1 MSKALGKNKKRAYLV
16 ISSFVLAVLISCS
29 NEKTIVEFESDLFSI
44 GIDANGNLSRLIDKH
59 TGRNYLSA
67 DTIAPLISCRID
79 SIMHYPVAASVGEDG
94 LIIQFDNDLEAKVLA
109 EVKTSHITFELIAID
124 NIQEVDLIVWGPYPT
139 TISKII
145 GETVGVVRGE
155 EFALGI
161 QSLNPKTIGGYP
173 WKDNDTTPQFD
184 IFDQD
189 DYSDLSEEGK
199 GYTLYRVEAA
209 KPENFGSTLQA
220 YCRNRFRDRIISNL
234 NHEKYVS
241 PAYQDDGVI
250 GSKVALF
257 GCPVAQTLETI
268 GEIELTENLPHPA
281 ISGNWAK
288 KEKTASSAY
297 LIYDFGESSIGEAID
312 YTRKAGLRYL
322 YHPGP
327 FKNWGHF
334 ELNEEK
340 FPNGW
345 DGLKKCVEIAEKEGI
360 QVGLHTLSN
369 FITTND
375 PYVTPVPDQRLG
387 KVGSSVISTD
397 ISETSTEIPI
407 AAADFFNQFK
417 NNNLH
422 TVMIGS
428 ELIRYEGVSDTA
440 PWKLT
445 GCQRGAWGTEPSA
458 HEQGKTISKLID
470 HGYKVFL
477 TNTELTIEVAKRLAE
492 LYNYCGLRQIS
503 FDGLEGNRSG
513 GMGNYGE
520 ILFTTTWWNNLSED
534 IKKHVIVDAS
544 RTTHYFWHLYT
555 RMNWGEPWYAGFRES
570 QTEYRLKNQAYF
582 QRNMM
587 PGMLGW
593 FSMRENTPVEDIEWM
608 LARSAAFNA
617 GYAFV
622 TGKPQLET
630 NGQSDQILKLI
641 GEWEKARMAG
651 AFTDEQKQRMEEIN
665 NEFHLKALNNS
676 QWELYQVSSFKFKHQ
691 DKVRQPGEPL
701 FSTFQFERI
710 GEGATMSF
718 IISASEATVAN
729 IQIELNNSRSIT
741 LPVQLGSGE
750 SIRYFGGETA
760 EILDSNLRLKSEIK
774 IDPDFF
780 ELGTGSQSLIFDCD
794 FTNEGDEPLAK
805 MEVRIFGEPEIISR
819 SDF

>member
-288 KEKTASSAY
+288 K
-297 LIYDFGESSIGEAID
+297 
-312 YTRKAGLRYL
+312 
-322 YHPGP
+322 
-327 FKNWGHF
+327 
-334 ELNEEK
+334 
-340 FPNGW
+340 
-345 DGLKKCVEIAEKEGI
+345 
-360 QVGLHTLSN
+360 
-369 FITTND
+369 
-375 PYVTPVPDQRLG
+375 
-387 KVGSSVISTD
+387 
-397 ISETSTEIPI
+397 
-407 AAADFFNQFK
+407 
-417 NNNLH
+417 
-422 TVMIGS
+422 
-428 ELIRYEGVSDTA
+428 
-440 PWKLT
+440 
-445 GCQRGAWGTEPSA
+445 
-458 HEQGKTISKLID
+458 
-470 HGYKVFL
+470 
-477 TNTELTIEVAKRLAE
+477 KRLP
-492 LYNYCGLRQIS
+492 LRP
-503 FDGLEGNRSG
+503 
-513 GMGNYGE
+513 
-520 ILFTTTWWNNLSED
+520 T
-534 IKKHVIVDAS
+534 
-544 RTTHYFWHLYT
+544 
-555 RMNWGEPWYAGFRES
+555 
-570 QTEYRLKNQAYF
+570 
-582 QRNMM
+582 
-587 PGMLGW
+587 
-593 FSMRENTPVEDIEWM
+593 
-608 LARSAAFNA
+608 
-617 GYAFV
+617 
-622 TGKPQLET
+622 
-630 NGQSDQILKLI
+630 
-641 GEWEKARMAG
+641 
-651 AFTDEQKQRMEEIN
+651 
-665 NEFHLKALNNS
+665 
-676 QWELYQVSSFKFKHQ
+676 
-691 DKVRQPGEPL
+691 
-701 FSTFQFERI
+701 
-710 GEGATMSF
+710 
-718 IISASEATVAN
+718 
-729 IQIELNNSRSIT
+729 
-741 LPVQLGSGE
+741 
-750 SIRYFGGETA
+750 
-760 EILDSNLRLKSEIK
+760 
-774 IDPDFF
+774 
-780 ELGTGSQSLIFDCD
+780 
-794 FTNEGDEPLAK
+794 
-805 MEVRIFGEPEIISR
+805 
-819 SDF
+819 